1 MTHPSFDVLV
11 VGAGS
16 SGLMA
21 AINAASQGARVLL
34 LEKNKRPGRKLL
46 LSGGGRCNVTNR
58 TSRQDLIAHIPG
70 NGKFLYSALNQFD
83 QDDIIDFFQSRGV
96 ALKEEDHG
104 RMFPVTNSART
115 ILDTLLAELE
125 ALDVTIWYEAPVE
138 RLLLDRE
145 AGRVRGVLLASGRE
159 VLAPAVVLAVGGR
172 AYPKTGAT
180 GDGYAWARAAGH
192 TIERLYATEAPLL
205 SQDSFIV
212 DKSLQGV
219 SLRDV
224 AVTVWDAAGASS
236 AASTAQASGD
246 GPGKGQ
252 ATSKAPT
259 TSQASTAT
267 PVSPQTSGDAPTKTS
282 TGSSKIQ
289 TISAPTKAIVTHQMD
304 MIFTHFGFSGPAILR
319 CSGHVNQWLFA
330 HPEADSCL
338 LTVNFQPNLTQAE
351 LSAQAEAGR
360 DKQLLTL
367 LKQWVPERLALV
379 LCQQLGVAPETAFKQ
394 LTHAQVAQLW
404 GLMTAFPLS
413 ATGSQPLEK
422 GFVTGGGVSTK
433 EVNPKTMES
442 KLTQGLFFCGEF
454 LDINGYTGG
463 YNITAAFVTGTI
475 AGQYAAW
482 KSFELQG

>member
-138 RLLLDRE
+138 RLLLDKE
-145 AGRVRGVLLASGRE
+145 ASQVRGVLLASGRE

-224 AVTVWDAAGASS
+224 AVTVWDAEGASG
-236 AASTAQASGD
+236 Q
-246 GPGKGQ
+246 PNGKGQ
-252 ATSKAPT
+252 PDNTSPAQTVSGGPASSGKPHTPGAP
-259 TSQASTAT
+259 A
-267 PVSPQTSGDAPTKTS
+267 
-282 TGSSKIQ
+282 
-289 TISAPTKAIVTHQMD
+289 KAIVTHQMD

-330 HPEADSCL
+330 HPEAESCL

-351 LSAQAEAGR
+351 LSAQAEAAR

-394 LTHAQVAQLW
+394 LTHAQAARLW
-404 GLMTAFPLS
+404 KLITAFPLS

>member
-138 RLLLDRE
+138 RLLLDKE
-145 AGRVRGVLLASGRE
+145 ASQVRGVLLASGRE

-224 AVTVWDAAGASS
+224 AVTVWDAEGASS
-236 AASTAQASGD
+236 AVSTAQATGD
-246 GPGKGQ
+246 GPGKFH
-252 ATSKAPT
+252 
-259 TSQASTAT
+259 T
-267 PVSPQTSGDAPTKTS
+267 PSV
-282 TGSSKIQ
+282 
-289 TISAPTKAIVTHQMD
+289 PTKAIVTHQMD

-330 HPEADSCL
+330 HPEAESCL

-379 LCQQLGVAPETAFKQ
+379 LCQQLGVEPETAFKQ

-404 GLMTAFPLS
+404 QLMTAFPLS

>member
-138 RLLLDRE
+138 RLLLYRE

-236 AASTAQASGD
+236 AVSTAQATGD
-246 GPGKGQ
+246 GPGKVQ
-252 ATSKAPT
+252 AASDAPD
-259 TSQASTAT
+259 TSQ
-267 PVSPQTSGDAPTKTS
+267 TSSGAPTKPP

-289 TISAPTKAIVTHQMD
+289 TTSAHAKAIVTHQMD

-394 LTHAQVAQLW
+394 LTHAQAARLW
-404 GLMTAFPLS
+404 SLMTAFPLS

>member
-145 AGRVRGVLLASGRE
+145 GGRVRGVLLASGRE

-180 GDGYAWARAAGH
+180 GDGYAWARSAGH

-224 AVTVWDAAGASS
+224 AVTVWDAAGTSGQANGKRQPDKTSPAQTAENTPAKQSS
-236 AASTAQASGD
+236 APA
-246 GPGKGQ
+246 
-252 ATSKAPT
+252 
-259 TSQASTAT
+259 
-267 PVSPQTSGDAPTKTS
+267 KT
-282 TGSSKIQ
+282 
-289 TISAPTKAIVTHQMD
+289 IVTHQMD

-330 HPEADSCL
+330 HPEAESCL
-338 LTVNFQPNLTQAE
+338 LTVNFQPNLTKAE

-394 LTHAQVAQLW
+394 LTHAQAARLW
-404 GLMTAFPLS
+404 KLITAFPLS

>member
-138 RLLLDRE
+138 RLLLDKE
-145 AGRVRGVLLASGRE
+145 ASQVRGVLLASGRE

-224 AVTVWDAAGASS
+224 AVTVWDAEGASP
-236 AASTAQASGD
+236 AVSTAQATGD
-246 GPGKGQ
+246 GPGKFH
-252 ATSKAPT
+252 
-259 TSQASTAT
+259 T
-267 PVSPQTSGDAPTKTS
+267 P
-282 TGSSKIQ
+282 
-289 TISAPTKAIVTHQMD
+289 SAPTKAIVTHQMD

-330 HPEADSCL
+330 HPEAESCL

-379 LCQQLGVAPETAFKQ
+379 LCQQLGVEPETAFKQ

-404 GLMTAFPLS
+404 QLMTAFPLS

>member
-224 AVTVWDAAGASS
+224 AVTVWDTEGAPSASS
-236 AASTAQASGD
+236 QAQTAEN
-246 GPGKGQ
+246 
-252 ATSKAPT
+252 
-259 TSQASTAT
+259 T
-267 PVSPQTSGDAPTKTS
+267 PAKQS
-282 TGSSKIQ
+282 
-289 TISAPTKAIVTHQMD
+289 SAPAKAIVTHQMD

-330 HPEADSCL
+330 HPEAESCL

-351 LSAQAEAGR
+351 LNAQAEAGR

-394 LTHAQVAQLW
+394 LTHAQAARLW
-404 GLMTAFPLS
+404 KLITAFPLS

>member
-83 QDDIIDFFQSRGV
+83 QDDIIDFFQSRDV

-138 RLLLDRE
+138 RLFLDRE

-224 AVTVWDAAGASS
+224 AVTVWDAEGTSGQANGKRQPDKTSPAQTAENTPAKQSS
-236 AASTAQASGD
+236 APA
-246 GPGKGQ
+246 
-252 ATSKAPT
+252 
-259 TSQASTAT
+259 
-267 PVSPQTSGDAPTKTS
+267 KT
-282 TGSSKIQ
+282 
-289 TISAPTKAIVTHQMD
+289 IVTHQMD

-330 HPEADSCL
+330 HPEAESCL
-338 LTVNFQPNLTQAE
+338 LTVNFQPNLTKAE
-351 LSAQAEAGR
+351 LSAQAEVGR

-379 LCQQLGVAPETAFKQ
+379 LCQQLGVAPEIAFKQ

>member
-145 AGRVRGVLLASGRE
+145 GSRVRGVLLASGRE

-224 AVTVWDAAGASS
+224 AVTVWDAAGAPS
-236 AASTAQASGD
+236 A
-246 GPGKGQ
+246 
-252 ATSKAPT
+252 
-259 TSQASTAT
+259 
-267 PVSPQTSGDAPTKTS
+267 SPQTQIAGNTPAKQSS
-282 TGSSKIQ
+282 TP
-289 TISAPTKAIVTHQMD
+289 AKAIVTHQMD

-319 CSGHVNQWLFA
+319 CSGHINQWLFA
-330 HPEADSCL
+330 HPEAESCL

-351 LSAQAEAGR
+351 LSAQAEAAR

-394 LTHAQVAQLW
+394 LTHAQVARLW
-404 GLMTAFPLS
+404 KLITSFPLS

-475 AGQYAAW
+475 AGQHAAW

>member
-104 RMFPVTNSART
+104 RLFPVTNSART

-212 DKSLQGV
+212 DKSLQGI

-224 AVTVWDAAGASS
+224 AVTVWDAEGAPSASS
-236 AASTAQASGD
+236 QVQTASG
-246 GPGKGQ
+246 GP
-252 ATSKAPT
+252 AN
-259 TSQASTAT
+259 
-267 PVSPQTSGDAPTKTS
+267 
-282 TGSSKIQ
+282 
-289 TISAPTKAIVTHQMD
+289 SAKAIVTHQMD

-330 HPEADSCL
+330 HPEVESCL

-379 LCQQLGVAPETAFKQ
+379 LCQQLGVAPEIAFKQ

-404 GLMTAFPLS
+404 QLMTAFPLS

>member
-58 TSRQDLIAHIPG
+58 TSRQNLIAHIPG

-125 ALDVTIWYEAPVE
+125 ALDVTTWYEAPVE

-224 AVTVWDAAGASS
+224 AVTVWDAAGTPSASS
-236 AASTAQASGD
+236 QVQTAGN
-246 GPGKGQ
+246 
-252 ATSKAPT
+252 T
-259 TSQASTAT
+259 
-267 PVSPQTSGDAPTKTS
+267 PTKQSS
-282 TGSSKIQ
+282 T
-289 TISAPTKAIVTHQMD
+289 PDKAIVTHQMD

-330 HPEADSCL
+330 HPEVESCL

-379 LCQQLGVAPETAFKQ
+379 LCQQLGVAPEIAFKQ
-394 LTHAQVAQLW
+394 LTHAQVAKLW
-404 GLMTAFPLS
+404 QLMTAFPLS

>member
-21 AINAASQGARVLL
+21 TINAASQGARVLL

-224 AVTVWDAAGASS
+224 AVTVWDAEGAPSASS
-236 AASTAQASGD
+236 QVRTAGN
-246 GPGKGQ
+246 
-252 ATSKAPT
+252 
-259 TSQASTAT
+259 T
-267 PVSPQTSGDAPTKTS
+267 PAKQS
-282 TGSSKIQ
+282 
-289 TISAPTKAIVTHQMD
+289 SAPAKAIVTHQMD

-330 HPEADSCL
+330 HPEAESCR
-338 LTVNFQPNLTQAE
+338 LTVNFQPNLTQTE

-394 LTHAQVAQLW
+394 LTHAQIAQLW
-404 GLMTAFPLS
+404 QLMTAFPLS

>member
-145 AGRVRGVLLASGRE
+145 GSRVRGVLLASGRE

-224 AVTVWDAAGASS
+224 AVTVWDAAGAPS
-236 AASTAQASGD
+236 A
-246 GPGKGQ
+246 
-252 ATSKAPT
+252 
-259 TSQASTAT
+259 
-267 PVSPQTSGDAPTKTS
+267 SPQTQIAGNTPAKQSS
-282 TGSSKIQ
+282 TP
-289 TISAPTKAIVTHQMD
+289 AKAIVTHQMD

-319 CSGHVNQWLFA
+319 CSGHINQWLFA
-330 HPEADSCL
+330 HPEAESCL

-351 LSAQAEAGR
+351 LSAQAEAAR

-394 LTHAQVAQLW
+394 LTHAQVARLW
-404 GLMTAFPLS
+404 KLITAFPLS

-475 AGQYAAW
+475 AGQHAAW

>member
-34 LEKNKRPGRKLL
+34 LEKNKRLGRKLL

-236 AASTAQASGD
+236 AVSTAQATGD
-246 GPGKGQ
+246 GPGKVQ
-252 ATSKAPT
+252 AASDAPD
-259 TSQASTAT
+259 TSQ
-267 PVSPQTSGDAPTKTS
+267 TSSGAPTKPP

-289 TISAPTKAIVTHQMD
+289 TTSAHAKAIVTHQMD

-394 LTHAQVAQLW
+394 LTHAQAARLW
-404 GLMTAFPLS
+404 SLMTAFPLS

>member
-96 ALKEEDHG
+96 TLKEEDHG

-224 AVTVWDAAGASS
+224 AVTVWDAAGTSGLANGKRQPDKTSPAQTAENTPAKQSS
-236 AASTAQASGD
+236 APA
-246 GPGKGQ
+246 
-252 ATSKAPT
+252 
-259 TSQASTAT
+259 
-267 PVSPQTSGDAPTKTS
+267 KT
-282 TGSSKIQ
+282 
-289 TISAPTKAIVTHQMD
+289 IVTHQMD

-330 HPEADSCL
+330 HPEAESCL
-338 LTVNFQPNLTQAE
+338 LTVNFQPNLTKAE

-379 LCQQLGVAPETAFKQ
+379 LCQQLGVAPEIAFKQ

-404 GLMTAFPLS
+404 GLMTAFPLN
-413 ATGSQPLEK
+413 ATGSQLLEK

>member
-21 AINAASQGARVLL
+21 TINAANQGARVLL

-159 VLAPAVVLAVGGR
+159 VLAPAVVLDVGGR
-172 AYPKTGAT
+172 SYPKTGAT

-224 AVTVWDAAGASS
+224 AVTVWDAEGAPSASS
-236 AASTAQASGD
+236 QVRTAGN
-246 GPGKGQ
+246 
-252 ATSKAPT
+252 
-259 TSQASTAT
+259 T
-267 PVSPQTSGDAPTKTS
+267 PAKQS
-282 TGSSKIQ
+282 
-289 TISAPTKAIVTHQMD
+289 SAPAKAIVTHQMD

-330 HPEADSCL
+330 HPEAESCR
-338 LTVNFQPNLTQAE
+338 LTVNFQPNLTQTE

-394 LTHAQVAQLW
+394 LTHAQIAQLW
-404 GLMTAFPLS
+404 QLMTAFPLS

-482 KSFELQG
+482 KSFELHG

>member
-145 AGRVRGVLLASGRE
+145 ANRVRGVLLASGRE

-224 AVTVWDAAGASS
+224 AVTVWDTEGAPSASS
-236 AASTAQASGD
+236 QAQTAEN
-246 GPGKGQ
+246 
-252 ATSKAPT
+252 
-259 TSQASTAT
+259 T
-267 PVSPQTSGDAPTKTS
+267 PAKQS
-282 TGSSKIQ
+282 
-289 TISAPTKAIVTHQMD
+289 SAPTKAIVTHQMD

-330 HPEADSCL
+330 HPEAESCL

-379 LCQQLGVAPETAFKQ
+379 LCQQLGVAPEIAFKQ

-404 GLMTAFPLS
+404 QLMIAFPLS

>member
-145 AGRVRGVLLASGRE
+145 GSRVRGVLLASGRE

-224 AVTVWDAAGASS
+224 AVTVWDAAGASG
-236 AASTAQASGD
+236 Q
-246 GPGKGQ
+246 PNGKGQ
-252 ATSKAPT
+252 PDNTSPAQT
-259 TSQASTAT
+259 
-267 PVSPQTSGDAPTKTS
+267 VSGGPAN
-282 TGSSKIQ
+282 SS
-289 TISAPTKAIVTHQMD
+289 KAIVTHQMD
-304 MIFTHFGFSGPAILR
+304 MIFTHFGFSGPATLR

-394 LTHAQVAQLW
+394 LTHAQAARLW
-404 GLMTAFPLS
+404 SLMTAFPLS

>member
-21 AINAASQGARVLL
+21 AINAASQGVRVLL

-96 ALKEEDHG
+96 PLKEEDHG

-205 SQDSFIV
+205 SQDRFIV

-224 AVTVWDAAGASS
+224 TVTVWDAEGAPSASS
-236 AASTAQASGD
+236 PAQTAGN
-246 GPGKGQ
+246 
-252 ATSKAPT
+252 
-259 TSQASTAT
+259 T
-267 PVSPQTSGDAPTKTS
+267 PAKQL
-282 TGSSKIQ
+282 
-289 TISAPTKAIVTHQMD
+289 SAPAKAIVTHQMD

-330 HPEADSCL
+330 HPEAESCL
-338 LTVNFQPNLTQAE
+338 LTVNFQPKLTQAE

-379 LCQQLGVAPETAFKQ
+379 LCQQLGVAPEIAFKQ

-404 GLMTAFPLS
+404 QLITAFPLS

>member
-96 ALKEEDHG
+96 SLKEEDHG

-145 AGRVRGVLLASGRE
+145 AGRVSGVLLASGRE

-236 AASTAQASGD
+236 AVSTAQATGD
-246 GPGKGQ
+246 GPGKVQ
-252 ATSKAPT
+252 AASDAPD
-259 TSQASTAT
+259 TSQ
-267 PVSPQTSGDAPTKTS
+267 TSSGAPTKPP

-289 TISAPTKAIVTHQMD
+289 TTSAHAKAIVTHQMD

-394 LTHAQVAQLW
+394 LTHAQAARLW
-404 GLMTAFPLS
+404 KLITAFPLS

>member
-83 QDDIIDFFQSRGV
+83 QDDIVDFFQSRGV

-224 AVTVWDAAGASS
+224 AVTVWAEGAPSASS
-236 AASTAQASGD
+236 QAQTAEN
-246 GPGKGQ
+246 
-252 ATSKAPT
+252 T
-259 TSQASTAT
+259 
-267 PVSPQTSGDAPTKTS
+267 PTKQS
-282 TGSSKIQ
+282 
-289 TISAPTKAIVTHQMD
+289 SAPTKAIVTHQMD

-330 HPEADSCL
+330 HPEVESCL

-351 LSAQAEAGR
+351 LSVQAEAGR

-379 LCQQLGVAPETAFKQ
+379 LCQQLGVAPEIAFKQ

-404 GLMTAFPLS
+404 QLMTAFPLS

-482 KSFELQG
+482 KSFELQD

>member
-1 MTHPSFDVLV
+1 
-11 VGAGS
+11 
-16 SGLMA
+16 
-21 AINAASQGARVLL
+21 
-34 LEKNKRPGRKLL
+34 
-46 LSGGGRCNVTNR
+46 
-58 TSRQDLIAHIPG
+58 
-70 NGKFLYSALNQFD
+70 
-83 QDDIIDFFQSRGV
+83 
-96 ALKEEDHG
+96 
-104 RMFPVTNSART
+104 MFPATNSART

-224 AVTVWDAAGASS
+224 AVTVWDAAGTSGQANGKRQPDKTSPAQTAENTPAKQSS
-236 AASTAQASGD
+236 APA
-246 GPGKGQ
+246 
-252 ATSKAPT
+252 
-259 TSQASTAT
+259 
-267 PVSPQTSGDAPTKTS
+267 KT
-282 TGSSKIQ
+282 
-289 TISAPTKAIVTHQMD
+289 IVTHQMD

-330 HPEADSCL
+330 HPEAESCL
-338 LTVNFQPNLTQAE
+338 LTVNFQPNLTKAE

-379 LCQQLGVAPETAFKQ
+379 LCQQLGVAPEIAFKQ

-404 GLMTAFPLS
+404 GLMTAFPLN
-413 ATGSQPLEK
+413 ATGSQLLEK

-482 KSFELQG
+482 KSFELQD

>member
-180 GDGYAWARAAGH
+180 GDGYAWARDAGH

-205 SQDSFIV
+205 SQDGFIV

-224 AVTVWDAAGASS
+224 AVTVWDAAGVSGQANGKRQPDKTSPAQTAGNTPAKQSS
-236 AASTAQASGD
+236 APA
-246 GPGKGQ
+246 
-252 ATSKAPT
+252 
-259 TSQASTAT
+259 
-267 PVSPQTSGDAPTKTS
+267 
-282 TGSSKIQ
+282 
-289 TISAPTKAIVTHQMD
+289 KAIVTHQMD

-330 HPEADSCL
+330 HPEAESCL

-351 LSAQAEAGR
+351 LSVQAEAGR

-394 LTHAQVAQLW
+394 LTHAQAAQLW
-404 GLMTAFPLS
+404 QLMTAFPLS

-482 KSFELQG
+482 KSFELQGQELDSPPAELVVHSLK

>member
-34 LEKNKRPGRKLL
+34 LEKNKRPGRKLM

-115 ILDTLLAELE
+115 ILETLLAELE

-224 AVTVWDAAGASS
+224 AVTVWDAEGASG
-236 AASTAQASGD
+236 Q
-246 GPGKGQ
+246 PNGKGQ
-252 ATSKAPT
+252 PDNTSPAQT
-259 TSQASTAT
+259 TSSGAAS
-267 PVSPQTSGDAPTKTS
+267 SDKTH
-282 TGSSKIQ
+282 T
-289 TISAPTKAIVTHQMD
+289 TSAPAKAIVTHQMD

-330 HPEADSCL
+330 HPEAESCL

-351 LSAQAEAGR
+351 LSAQAEVGR

-394 LTHAQVAQLW
+394 LTHAQVSRLW
-404 GLMTAFPLS
+404 SLMTAFPLS

>member
-16 SGLMA
+16 SGFMA

-115 ILDTLLAELE
+115 ILETLLAELE

-236 AASTAQASGD
+236 AVSTAQATGD
-246 GPGKGQ
+246 GPGKVQ
-252 ATSKAPT
+252 AASDAPD
-259 TSQASTAT
+259 TSQ
-267 PVSPQTSGDAPTKTS
+267 TSSGAPTKPP
-282 TGSSKIQ
+282 TGYSKIQ
-289 TISAPTKAIVTHQMD
+289 TTSAHAKAIVTHQMD

-394 LTHAQVAQLW
+394 LTHAQAARLW
-404 GLMTAFPLS
+404 SLMTAFPLS

>member
-145 AGRVRGVLLASGRE
+145 AGRVCGVLLASGRE

-205 SQDSFIV
+205 SQDRFIV

-224 AVTVWDAAGASS
+224 AVTIWDAEGAPSASS
-236 AASTAQASGD
+236 PAQTAENTPAKQAS
-246 GPGKGQ
+246 
-252 ATSKAPT
+252 AP
-259 TSQASTAT
+259 A
-267 PVSPQTSGDAPTKTS
+267 
-282 TGSSKIQ
+282 
-289 TISAPTKAIVTHQMD
+289 KAIVTHQMD

-330 HPEADSCL
+330 HPEAESCL

-367 LKQWVPERLALV
+367 LKQWVPERLASV
-379 LCQQLGVAPETAFKQ
+379 LCQQLGLAPEIAFKQ

-404 GLMTAFPLS
+404 QLMTAFPLS

-442 KLTQGLFFCGEF
+442 KLTQGLFFCGEL

>member
-1 MTHPSFDVLV
+1 MTHTSFDVLV

-34 LEKNKRPGRKLL
+34 LEKNKRPGHKLL

-138 RLLLDRE
+138 RLILDRE
-145 AGRVRGVLLASGRE
+145 ASRVRGVLLASGRE

-224 AVTVWDAAGASS
+224 AVTVWDAAGASG
-236 AASTAQASGD
+236 Q
-246 GPGKGQ
+246 PNGKGQ
-252 ATSKAPT
+252 TDNTSPAQTASGGPANSGKAHLT
-259 TSQASTAT
+259 
-267 PVSPQTSGDAPTKTS
+267 
-282 TGSSKIQ
+282 
-289 TISAPTKAIVTHQMD
+289 SAPTKAIVTHQMD

-330 HPEADSCL
+330 HPEAESCL
-338 LTVNFQPNLTQAE
+338 LTINFQPNLTQAE
-351 LSAQAEAGR
+351 LSVQAEAGR

-367 LKQWVPERLALV
+367 LKQWGPERLALV
-379 LCQQLGVAPETAFKQ
+379 LCQQLEVAPEIAFKQ

-404 GLMTAFPLS
+404 QLMTAFPLS

>member
-138 RLLLDRE
+138 RLLLDKE

-224 AVTVWDAAGASS
+224 AVTVWDAEGAPSASS
-236 AASTAQASGD
+236 QVQTAGN
-246 GPGKGQ
+246 
-252 ATSKAPT
+252 T
-259 TSQASTAT
+259 
-267 PVSPQTSGDAPTKTS
+267 PTKQ
-282 TGSSKIQ
+282 SSA
-289 TISAPTKAIVTHQMD
+289 STKAIVTHQMD

-330 HPEADSCL
+330 HPEAESCL

-351 LSAQAEAGR
+351 LSAQAEVGR

-379 LCQQLGVAPETAFKQ
+379 LCQQLEVAPEIAFKQ

>member
-83 QDDIIDFFQSRGV
+83 QDDIVDFFQSRGV

-224 AVTVWDAAGASS
+224 AVTVWDTEGAPSASS
-236 AASTAQASGD
+236 QAQTAEN
-246 GPGKGQ
+246 
-252 ATSKAPT
+252 
-259 TSQASTAT
+259 T
-267 PVSPQTSGDAPTKTS
+267 PAKQS
-282 TGSSKIQ
+282 
-289 TISAPTKAIVTHQMD
+289 SAPTKAIVTHQMD

-330 HPEADSCL
+330 HPEAESCL

-379 LCQQLGVAPETAFKQ
+379 LCQQLGVAPEIAFKQ

-404 GLMTAFPLS
+404 QLMIAFPLS

>member
-83 QDDIIDFFQSRGV
+83 QDDIVDFFQSRGV

-138 RLLLDRE
+138 RLLLDKE

-236 AASTAQASGD
+236 AASTAQATGD
-246 GPGKGQ
+246 GPGKFH
-252 ATSKAPT
+252 
-259 TSQASTAT
+259 T
-267 PVSPQTSGDAPTKTS
+267 P
-282 TGSSKIQ
+282 
-289 TISAPTKAIVTHQMD
+289 SAPTKAIVTHQMD

-330 HPEADSCL
+330 HPEAESCL

-379 LCQQLGVAPETAFKQ
+379 LCQQLGVEPETAFKQ

-404 GLMTAFPLS
+404 QLMTAFPLS

>member
-21 AINAASQGARVLL
+21 TINAANQGARVLL

-224 AVTVWDAAGASS
+224 AVTVWDAEGAPSASS
-236 AASTAQASGD
+236 QVRTAGN
-246 GPGKGQ
+246 
-252 ATSKAPT
+252 
-259 TSQASTAT
+259 T
-267 PVSPQTSGDAPTKTS
+267 PAKQS
-282 TGSSKIQ
+282 
-289 TISAPTKAIVTHQMD
+289 SAPAKAIVTHQMD

-330 HPEADSCL
+330 HPEAESCR
-338 LTVNFQPNLTQAE
+338 LTVNFQPNLTQTE

-394 LTHAQVAQLW
+394 LTHAQIAQLW
-404 GLMTAFPLS
+404 QLMTAFPLS

-482 KSFELQG
+482 KSFELHG

>member
-115 ILDTLLAELE
+115 ILDTLLAELD
-125 ALDVTIWYEAPVE
+125 ALDVAIWYEAPVE
-138 RLLLDRE
+138 RLLLDKE
-145 AGRVRGVLLASGRE
+145 AGRVRGVILASGRE

-246 GPGKGQ
+246 GPGKVQ
-252 ATSKAPT
+252 AASDAPD
-259 TSQASTAT
+259 TSQ
-267 PVSPQTSGDAPTKTS
+267 TSSGAPTKPP

-289 TISAPTKAIVTHQMD
+289 TTSAHAKAIVTHQMD

-394 LTHAQVAQLW
+394 LTHAQAARLW
-404 GLMTAFPLS
+404 SLMTAFPLS

>member
-104 RMFPVTNSART
+104 RMFPATNSART

-224 AVTVWDAAGASS
+224 AVTVWDAAGTSGQANGKRQPDKTSPAQTAENTPAKQSS
-236 AASTAQASGD
+236 APA
-246 GPGKGQ
+246 
-252 ATSKAPT
+252 
-259 TSQASTAT
+259 
-267 PVSPQTSGDAPTKTS
+267 KT
-282 TGSSKIQ
+282 
-289 TISAPTKAIVTHQMD
+289 IVTHQMD

-330 HPEADSCL
+330 HPEAESCL
-338 LTVNFQPNLTQAE
+338 LTVNFQPNLTKAE

-379 LCQQLGVAPETAFKQ
+379 LCQQLGVAPEIAFKQ

-404 GLMTAFPLS
+404 GLMTAFPLN
-413 ATGSQPLEK
+413 ATGSQLLEK

-482 KSFELQG
+482 KSFELQD

>member
-115 ILDTLLAELE
+115 ILDTLLAELD

-224 AVTVWDAAGASS
+224 AVTVWDAVGAPAESS
-236 AASTAQASGD
+236 QAQTASG
-246 GPGKGQ
+246 GP
-252 ATSKAPT
+252 AN
-259 TSQASTAT
+259 
-267 PVSPQTSGDAPTKTS
+267 
-282 TGSSKIQ
+282 
-289 TISAPTKAIVTHQMD
+289 SAKAIVTHQMD

-330 HPEADSCL
+330 HPEVESCL

-379 LCQQLGVAPETAFKQ
+379 LCQQLEVAPEIAFKQ

-404 GLMTAFPLS
+404 QLMTAFPLS

>member
-138 RLLLDRE
+138 RLLLYRE

-236 AASTAQASGD
+236 AVSTAQATGD
-246 GPGKGQ
+246 GPGKVQ
-252 ATSKAPT
+252 AASDAPD
-259 TSQASTAT
+259 TSQ
-267 PVSPQTSGDAPTKTS
+267 TSSGAPTKPP

-289 TISAPTKAIVTHQMD
+289 TTSAHAKAIVTHQMD

-394 LTHAQVAQLW
+394 LTHAQAARLW
-404 GLMTAFPLS
+404 SLMTAFPLS
-413 ATGSQPLEK
+413 VTGSQPLEK
-422 GFVTGGGVSTK
+422 GFVTGGGISTK